1 MRKQEKGRRAASWQ
15 EGHGGKKRNG
25 KNVRTIRTGW
35 GVAGTGTGEKKRK
48 GWEREREVRFETCQ
62 YLKGNK
68 TFRRSFLKDL
78 LGHGGAPDTRSD

>member
-1 MRKQEKGRRAASWQ
+1 MGGRKGTGRMWGQS
-15 EGHGGKKRNG
+15 GPVG
-25 KNVRTIRTGW
+25 
-35 GVAGTGTGEKKRK
+35 GVAGTDTGEKKRK

-62 YLKGNK
+62 YLKENK